1 MVAAESTKNEMHKL
15 REHLKAHLSTADPW
29 ILVWDNRGT
38 FPRKVGEHVRICN
51 LATGA
56 SQLFGIPVRTS
67 TWVDYRGE
75 VILET
80 RVERAELPELIARLE
95 ARLRRGIRLVS

>member
-1 MVAAESTKNEMHKL
+1 MRKL
-15 REHLKAHLSTADPW
+15 LDHLKAHLSTADPW

-38 FPRKVGEHVRICN
+38 FSRKVGERIRICN

-67 TWVDYRGE
+67 TRVDYRGE
-75 VILET
+75 VVLET
-80 RVERAELPELIARLE
+80 RVERAELPELIARTESLLLRA
-95 ARLRRGIRLVS
+95 ARRVF

>member
-1 MVAAESTKNEMHKL
+1 MRKL
-15 REHLKAHLSTADPW
+15 LDHLKAHESTADPW

-38 FPRKVGEHVRICN
+38 FPRKVGERIRICN

-56 SQLFGIPVRTS
+56 SQLMGIPVRTA
-67 TWVDYRGE
+67 TWVDYRGR

-80 RVERAELPELIARLE
+80 RVERAELPELISRIASR
-95 ARLRRGIRLVS
+95 IR

>member
-1 MVAAESTKNEMHKL
+1 MPLGHAARQSI
-15 REHLKAHLSTADPW
+15 SP
-29 ILVWDNRGT
+29 
-38 FPRKVGEHVRICN
+38 KVGERIRICN

-56 SQLFGIPVRTS
+56 SRFFGIPVRTA
-67 TWVDYRGE
+67 TWVDYRGK

-95 ARLRRGIRLVS
+95 ARLRRSPSRCAS

>member
-1 MVAAESTKNEMHKL
+1 MHKL
-15 REHLKAHLSTADPW
+15 LLHLQAHRDTADPW
-29 ILVWDNRGT
+29 ILVYDNRGT
-38 FPRKVGEHVRICN
+38 FPREVGDKIRICN

-67 TWVDYRGE
+67 TYVDYRGE

-80 RVERAELPELIARLE
+80 RVERSELPELTVRLE
-95 ARLRRGIRLVS
+95 SRLSRPARRVS